1 MKDNASNILD
11 THGGNCMKTLALAGK
26 GLRFLWELLFLIYI
40 FILYYHFGWHPPI
53 LSTGVRFEMKL

>member
-40 FILYYHFGWHPPI
+40 YYITILGGIHLYCQQVLG
-53 LSTGVRFEMKL
+53 SR